1 LFYKA
6 LYISYPRTTASTKSL
21 KQIRLLYLVSNLGTS
36 GPTNQ
41 LYNLIYHLSPNLF
54 ETTLVTL
61 SPEPPLSS
69 WNKFQSL
76 RLKMHSLGLSRVSG
90 VILNKVR
97 LHRPLNAV
105 RPDIIHSQG
114 IRSDYLNSRLKQF
127 PNRIATQ
134 RNNPLIDYPLL
145 YGKISGQLMAN
156 FHLRLLKHIP
166 QVITCSQ
173 SISETNNQLGLRSK
187 IISNGIR
194 YTPDNRTS
202 KKEEKLKLRI
212 ELGLPASGKLFVW
225 SGPFIPRKMPEIA
238 IKTFNLLQ
246 TNSDIVLCLLGDGP
260 LHESCIRASHS
271 KRIIFKGHVNNVD
284 KYLEAADGFIS
295 TSLSEGMPNS
305 VLESL
310 AHGVP
315 VILSDIPSHKE
326 ILSYSN
332 KAGVLYPLRDA
343 KKLAEIIQNTNFT
356 KINSDAARSIITKH
370 LNSKTMSTN
379 YQNLYFEL
387 MKNSANT

>member
-1 LFYKA
+1 M
-6 LYISYPRTTASTKSL
+6 STKSL

-61 SPEPPLSS
+61 SPEPSLSS

-90 VILNKVR
+90 VILNKSR
-97 LHRPLNAV
+97 LHRLLNAV

-114 IRSDYLNSRLKQF
+114 IRGDYLNSRLKQF
-127 PNRIATQ
+127 PNRVATQ

-156 FHLRLLKHIP
+156 LHLRLLKHIP

-173 SISETNNQLGLRSK
+173 SISETNNQLGLRSRF
-187 IISNGIR
+187 ISNGIR
-194 YTPDNRTS
+194 YTPNHR
-202 KKEEKLKLRI
+202 ELERNEKLALRI
-212 ELGLPASGKLFVW
+212 ELGLPASGMLFVW
-225 SGPFIPRKMPEIA
+225 AGPVIPRKMPETA
-238 IKTFNLLQ
+238 ISAFNFLP
-246 TNSDIVLCLLGDGP
+246 TNNDSYLCLLGDGP
-260 LHESCIRASHS
+260 LQASCVRATRS
-271 KRIIFKGHVNNVD
+271 KNVIFRGHVNNVGD
-284 KYLEAADGFIS
+284 YLNAADGFIS

-310 AHGVP
+310 AYGVP
-315 VILSDIPSHKE
+315 VILSDIAPHQE

-343 KKLAEIIQNTNFT
+343 KKLAEVIQNSNFT
-356 KINSDAARSIITKH
+356 KKHSVAARSIITEH

-379 YQNLYFEL
+379 YQNLYFAL
-387 MKNSANT
+387 MNNS

>member
-1 LFYKA
+1 MN
-6 LYISYPRTTASTKSL
+6 TT
-21 KQIRLLYLVSNLGTS
+21 RLLYLVSNLGCS

-41 LYNLIYHLSPNLF
+41 LYNLIYHLDPDRF
-54 ETTLVTL
+54 KATLVTL
-61 SPEPPLSS
+61 SPEPSLSS
-69 WNKFQSL
+69 LNKFRDL
-76 RLKMHSLGLSRVSG
+76 RLKIHSLGLSRVSG
-90 VILNKVR
+90 VMLNKVY
-97 LHRPLNAV
+97 LHRLLNTL

-114 IRSDYLNSRLKQF
+114 IRSDYLNSQLKSY
-127 PNRIATQ
+127 PSRVATQ

-145 YGKISGQLMAN
+145 YGKLSGQLMAK
-156 FHLRLLKHIP
+156 FHLKLLKRIP

-173 SISETNNQLGLRSK
+173 SISESNHHLGLKSTF
-187 IISNGIR
+187 ISNGIR

-295 TSLSEGMPNS
+295 TSRSEGMPNS

-315 VILSDIPSHKE
+315 VILSEIPSHKE

-387 MKNSANT
+387 MKHSANT

>member
-1 LFYKA
+1 
-6 LYISYPRTTASTKSL
+6 
-21 KQIRLLYLVSNLGTS
+21 SNLGTS

-61 SPEPPLSS
+61 SPEPALSS

-97 LHRPLNAV
+97 LHRLLNAV

-114 IRSDYLNSRLKQF
+114 IRGDYLNSRLKQF
-127 PNRIATQ
+127 PNRVATQ

-173 SISETNNQLGLRSK
+173 SISETNNQLGLRSRF
-187 IISNGIR
+187 ISNGIR
-194 YTPDNRTS
+194 YTPNHR
-202 KKEEKLKLRI
+202 ELERNEKLALRI
-212 ELGLPASGKLFVW
+212 ELGLPASGMLFVW
-225 SGPFIPRKMPEIA
+225 AGPVIPRKMPETA
-238 IKTFNLLQ
+238 ISAFNFLP
-246 TNSDIVLCLLGDGP
+246 TNNDSYLCLLGDGP
-260 LHESCIRASHS
+260 LQASCVRATRS
-271 KRIIFKGHVNNVD
+271 KNVIFRGHVNNVGD
-284 KYLEAADGFIS
+284 YLNAADGFIS

-310 AHGVP
+310 AYGVP
-315 VILSDIPSHKE
+315 VILSDIAPHQE

-343 KKLAEIIQNTNFT
+343 KKLAEVIQNSNFT
-356 KINSDAARSIITKH
+356 KKHSDAARSIITKH

-379 YQNLYFEL
+379 YQNLYFAL
-387 MKNSANT
+387 MKNS

>member
-1 LFYKA
+1 M
-6 LYISYPRTTASTKSL
+6 STKSL

-61 SPEPPLSS
+61 SPEPALSS

-90 VILNKVR
+90 VILNKGR
-97 LHRPLNAV
+97 LHRLLNAF

-114 IRSDYLNSRLKQF
+114 IRSDYLNSRLNQF
-127 PNRIATQ
+127 PNRVATQ

-173 SISETNNQLGLRSK
+173 SISETNNQLGLRSRF
-187 IISNGIR
+187 ISNGIR
-194 YTPDNRTS
+194 YTPNHR
-202 KKEEKLKLRI
+202 ELERNEKLALRI
-212 ELGLPASGKLFVW
+212 KLGLPVSGMLFVW
-225 SGPFIPRKMPEIA
+225 AGPVIPRKMPETA
-238 IKTFNLLQ
+238 ISAFNFLP
-246 TNSDIVLCLLGDGP
+246 TNNDSYLCLLGDGP
-260 LHESCIRASHS
+260 LQASCVRATRS
-271 KRIIFKGHVNNVD
+271 KNVIFRGYVNNVGD
-284 KYLEAADGFIS
+284 YLNAADGFIS

-310 AHGVP
+310 AYGVP
-315 VILSDIPSHKE
+315 VILSDIAPHQE

-343 KKLAEIIQNTNFT
+343 KKLAEVIQNSNFT
-356 KINSDAARSIITKH
+356 KTNSDAARSIITKH

-379 YQNLYFEL
+379 YQNLYFAL
-387 MKNSANT
+387 MKNS

>member
-1 LFYKA
+1 M
-6 LYISYPRTTASTKSL
+6 STKTL
-21 KQIRLLYLVSNLGTS
+21 KQIKLLYLVSNLGTS

-61 SPEPPLSS
+61 SPEPSLSS

-90 VILNKVR
+90 VILNMVR
-97 LHRPLNAV
+97 LHRLLNAV

-114 IRSDYLNSRLKQF
+114 IRGDYLNSRLKQF
-127 PNRIATQ
+127 PNRVATQ

-173 SISETNNQLGLRSK
+173 SISETNNQLGLRSSF
-187 IISNGIR
+187 ISNGIR
-194 YTPDNRTS
+194 YTPNHR
-202 KKEEKLKLRI
+202 ELERNEKLALRI
-212 ELGLPASGKLFVW
+212 ELGLPASGMLFVW
-225 SGPFIPRKMPEIA
+225 AGPVIPRKMPETA
-238 IKTFNLLQ
+238 ISAFNFLP
-246 TNSDIVLCLLGDGP
+246 TNNDSYLCLLGDGP
-260 LHESCIRASHS
+260 LQASCVRATRS
-271 KRIIFKGHVNNVD
+271 KNFIFRGHVNNVGD
-284 KYLEAADGFIS
+284 YLNAADGFIS

-310 AHGVP
+310 AYGVP
-315 VILSDIPSHKE
+315 VILSDIAPHQE

-332 KAGVLYPLRDA
+332 KAGVLYPLHDA
-343 KKLAEIIQNTNFT
+343 KKLAEVIQNSNFT
-356 KINSDAARSIITKH
+356 KKHSDAARSIITEH

-379 YQNLYFEL
+379 YQNLYFAL
-387 MKNSANT
+387 MKNS

>member
-1 LFYKA
+1 M
-6 LYISYPRTTASTKSL
+6 STKTL
-21 KQIRLLYLVSNLGTS
+21 KQIKLLYLVSNLGTS

-61 SPEPPLSS
+61 SPEPALSS

-90 VILNKVR
+90 VMLNNVR
-97 LHRPLNAV
+97 LHRLLNAFC
-105 RPDIIHSQG
+105 PDIIHSQG
-114 IRSDYLNSRLKQF
+114 IRSDYLNSRLNQF
-127 PNRIATQ
+127 PNRVTTQ
-134 RNNPLIDYPLL
+134 RNNPFIDYPLL

-156 FHLRLLKHIP
+156 VHLRLLKHIP

-173 SISETNNQLGLRSK
+173 SISETNNQLGLRSRF
-187 IISNGIR
+187 ISNGIR
-194 YTPDNRTS
+194 YTPNHR
-202 KKEEKLKLRI
+202 ELERNEKLALRI
-212 ELGLPASGKLFVW
+212 ELGLPASGMLFVW
-225 SGPFIPRKMPEIA
+225 AGPVIPRKMPETA
-238 IKTFNLLQ
+238 ISAFNFLP
-246 TNSDIVLCLLGDGP
+246 TNNDSYLCLLGDGP
-260 LHESCIRASHS
+260 LQASCVRATRS
-271 KRIIFKGHVNNVD
+271 KNVIFRGHVNNVGD
-284 KYLEAADGFIS
+284 YLNAADGFIS

-310 AHGVP
+310 AYGVP
-315 VILSDIPSHKE
+315 VILSDIAPHQE

-343 KKLAEIIQNTNFT
+343 KKLAEVIQNSNFT
-356 KINSDAARSIITKH
+356 KKHSVAARSIITEH

-379 YQNLYFEL
+379 YQNLYFAL
-387 MKNSANT
+387 MKNS

>member
-1 LFYKA
+1 M
-6 LYISYPRTTASTKSL
+6 STKIL
-21 KQIRLLYLVSNLGTS
+21 KRIRLLYLVSNLGTS

-97 LHRPLNAV
+97 LHRLLNAV

-114 IRSDYLNSRLKQF
+114 IRSDYLNSRLNQF
-127 PNRIATQ
+127 PNRVATQ

-173 SISETNNQLGLRSK
+173 SISETNNQLGLRSRF
-187 IISNGIR
+187 ISNGIR
-194 YTPDNRTS
+194 YTPNHGESERN
-202 KKEEKLKLRI
+202 EKLALRI
-212 ELGLPASGKLFVW
+212 ELGLPASGMLFVW
-225 SGPFIPRKMPEIA
+225 AGPVIPRKMPETA
-238 IKTFNLLQ
+238 ISAFNSLP
-246 TNSDIVLCLLGDGP
+246 TNNDIYLCLLGDGP
-260 LHESCIRASHS
+260 LQASCVRDTRS
-271 KRIIFKGHVNNVD
+271 KNVIFRGHVNNVGD
-284 KYLEAADGFIS
+284 YLNAADGFIS

-310 AHGVP
+310 AYGVP
-315 VILSDIPSHKE
+315 VILSDIAPHQE

-332 KAGVLYPLRDA
+332 KAGILYPLRDA
-343 KKLAEIIQNTNFT
+343 KKLAEVIQNSNFT
-356 KINSDAARSIITKH
+356 KIHSDAARSIITKH

-379 YQNLYFEL
+379 YQNLYFSL
-387 MKNSANT
+387 MKNS

>member
-1 LFYKA
+1 M
-6 LYISYPRTTASTKSL
+6 STKSL

-61 SPEPPLSS
+61 SPEPSLSS

-90 VILNKVR
+90 VMLNNVR
-97 LHRPLNAV
+97 LHRLLNAFC
-105 RPDIIHSQG
+105 PDIIHSQG
-114 IRSDYLNSRLKQF
+114 IRSDYLNSRLNQF
-127 PNRIATQ
+127 PNRVATQ

-156 FHLRLLKHIP
+156 VHLRLLKHIP

-173 SISETNNQLGLRSK
+173 SISETNNQLGLRSRF
-187 IISNGIR
+187 ISNGIR
-194 YTPDNRTS
+194 YTPNHR
-202 KKEEKLKLRI
+202 ELERNEKLALRI
-212 ELGLPASGKLFVW
+212 ELGLPASGMLFVW
-225 SGPFIPRKMPEIA
+225 AGPVIPRKMPETA
-238 IKTFNLLQ
+238 ISAFNFLP
-246 TNSDIVLCLLGDGP
+246 TNNDSYLCLLGDGP
-260 LHESCIRASHS
+260 LQASCVRATRS
-271 KRIIFKGHVNNVD
+271 KNVIFRGHVNNVGD
-284 KYLEAADGFIS
+284 YLNAADGFIS

-310 AHGVP
+310 AYGVP
-315 VILSDIPSHKE
+315 VILSDIAPHQE

-356 KINSDAARSIITKH
+356 KKHCDAARSIITEH

-379 YQNLYFEL
+379 YQNLYFAL
-387 MKNSANT
+387 MKNS

>member
-1 LFYKA
+1 MN
-6 LYISYPRTTASTKSL
+6 T
-21 KQIRLLYLVSNLGTS
+21 IRLLYLVSNLGCS

-41 LYNLIYHLSPNLF
+41 LYNLIYHLDPDRF
-54 ETTLVTL
+54 KATLVTL
-61 SPEPPLSS
+61 SPEPFLSS
-69 WNKFQSL
+69 WNKFRDL
-76 RLKMHSLGLSRVSG
+76 RLKIHSLGLSRVSG
-90 VILNKVR
+90 VMLNKIY
-97 LHRPLNAV
+97 LHRLLNTLC
-105 RPDIIHSQG
+105 PDIIHSQG
-114 IRSDYLNSRLKQF
+114 IRSDYLNSQLKNY
-127 PNRIATQ
+127 PSRVATQ

-145 YGKISGQLMAN
+145 YGNLSGQLMAN
-156 FHLRLLKHIP
+156 FHLKLLKRIP

-173 SISETNNQLGLRSK
+173 SISEANNHLGLKSTF
-187 IISNGIR
+187 ISNGIR
-194 YTPDNRTS
+194 YTLDNRTS
-202 KKEEKLKLRI
+202 KKEEKFKLRI

-246 TNSDIVLCLLGDGP
+246 TNSDFVLCLLGDGP

-295 TSLSEGMPNS
+295 TSRSEGMPNS

-310 AHGVP
+310 AYGVP
-315 VILSDIPSHKE
+315 VILSDIAPHQE

-343 KKLAEIIQNTNFT
+343 KKLAEIIQNSNFT
-356 KINSDAARSIITKH
+356 KKHSDAARSIITKH

-379 YQNLYFEL
+379 YQNLYFAL
-387 MKNSANT
+387 MKNS

>member
-1 LFYKA
+1 MN
-6 LYISYPRTTASTKSL
+6 T
-21 KQIRLLYLVSNLGTS
+21 IRLLYLVSNLGCS

-41 LYNLIYHLSPNLF
+41 LYNLIYHLDPDRF
-54 ETTLVTL
+54 KTTLVTL
-61 SPEPPLSS
+61 SPEPFLSS
-69 WNKFQSL
+69 WNKFRDL
-76 RLKMHSLGLSRVSG
+76 RLKIHSLGLSRVSG
-90 VILNKVR
+90 VMLNKVY
-97 LHRPLNAV
+97 LHRLLNTL

-114 IRSDYLNSRLKQF
+114 VRSDYLNSQLKNY
-127 PNRIATQ
+127 PSRVATQ

-145 YGKISGQLMAN
+145 YGKLSGQLMAN
-156 FHLRLLKHIP
+156 FHLKLLKRIP

-173 SISETNNQLGLRSK
+173 SISEANNHLGLKSTF
-187 IISNGIR
+187 ISNGIR
-194 YTPDNRTS
+194 HTPDNRTS

-295 TSLSEGMPNS
+295 TSRSEGMPNS

-326 ILSYSN
+326 ILSYSSN
-332 KAGVLYPLRDA
+332 AGTLYPVSDA
-343 KKLAEIIQNTNFT
+343 KKLAETIQNTDFRTN
-356 KINSDAARSIITKH
+356 NSDAAKYIVTEH
-370 LNSKTMSTN
+370 LNSETMSAN
-379 YQNLYFEL
+379 YQNLYSQL
-387 MKNSANT
+387 VKDSTNT